1 MQENKIALISGIND
15 QDGLYLAELT
25 LVLIDNK
32 YKKNKI

>member
-1 MQENKIALISGIND
+1 MQENKIALISRIND

-25 LVLIDNK
+25 LVLLDNK

>member
-1 MQENKIALISGIND
+1 MRENKIALISGIND